1 LFKLS
6 VSGMKSLKILNHMGS
21 KSAKSNRLRH
31 EWSDVRLSHLL
42 LQWWPISGVMKVK
55 NNK

>member
-1 LFKLS
+1 MFKLS